1 MESKSKLKSK
11 VTTIILAAG
20 ASSRMG
26 QSKQKLNISGEP
38 LLRRIVQAAL
48 SSRTQKVIVVLGA
61 DESGHHNLI
70 RDLPVEIIVNHN
82 WQKGMGSSIKRG
94 MDLISIA
101 DSKAVIISVCDQP
114 HLTSNVFNQLIDLFN
129 KSQRLVVASTYAGTM
144 GVPALFHQSLFNAI
158 LNMRDDEGAK
168 KIILKH
174 QDNLETIPFEAGAI
188 DLDTMTDYDS
198 FIRQSPS
205 S

>member
-1 MESKSKLKSK
+1 VESKSKLKSK